1 MTFSKWTALGNTFL
15 VIPTTTDPKARALDA
30 VKRVCD
36 RADGLAADG
45 VGFVNTRNKRLHI
58 YNADGGRA
66 EISGNGARCAAAWW
80 FRCHKPGTREIMW
93 TTDAGP
99 VHCRRMSGDSV
110 AVTMPPP
117 RFAAKDI
124 PVRSNGRPLENL
136 KIPVGS
142 KSESGIV
149 AHVLSVGN
157 PQAVVWVQRFP
168 VEWRELGKAIEHH
181 PMFPGRTNV
190 VFARKV
196 RDAIDIRIWER
207 GAGETPSSGTGA
219 AAAAISAVTKGI
231 SGRNT
236 KVKMQGGEMTV
247 KWLAS
252 GEIQTACAVTE
263 IAFGELAHAMP
274 LK

>member
-1 MTFSKWTALGNTFL
+1 LTFSKWTALGNTFI
-15 VIPTTTDPKARALDA
+15 VIPVATDPKARMLDA

-36 RADGLAADG
+36 PALGLAADG
-45 VGFVNTRNKRLHI
+45 VGFVNTRTKRLHI

-80 FRCHKPGTREIMW
+80 FRCYKPGTREIEWM
-93 TTDAGP
+93 TDTGKVSCKKTAGNAI
-99 VHCRRMSGDSV
+99 

-117 RFAAKDI
+117 RFDAEDV
-124 PVRSNGRPLENL
+124 PVRANGRELDNL
-136 KIPVGS
+136 KIPAGL
-142 KSESGIV
+142 KSQSVIV
-149 AHVLSVGN
+149 AHVLSLGN
-157 PQAVVWVQRFP
+157 PQAVVWVRRFP
-168 VEWRELGKAIEHH
+168 AEWRELGRVIEHH
-181 PMFPGRTNV
+181 RMFPQRTNV
-190 VFARKV
+190 VFAR
-196 RDAIDIRIWER
+196 RSRTGIDIRIWER

-219 AAAAISAVTKGI
+219 AAAAISAATKGI
-231 SGRNT
+231 AGRNI

-263 IAFGELAHAMP
+263 IAFGELAYAMP